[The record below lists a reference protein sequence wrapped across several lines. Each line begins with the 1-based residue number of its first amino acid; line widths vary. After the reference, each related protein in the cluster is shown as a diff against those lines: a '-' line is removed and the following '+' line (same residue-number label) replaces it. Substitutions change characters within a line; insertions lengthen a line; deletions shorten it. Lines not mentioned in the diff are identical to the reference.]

1 LGTETT
7 SGIIPQGYDGG
18 AIPLIGL
25 GDTLKRL
32 NHEET
37 LREIMDINYTSK
49 SSIIVELWRSNMN
62 NPGKKILNATLI
74 AAFIFATV
82 LLVGCGDNEL
92 VKGITGVVKKSVEGE
107 VSKKVGEVKKQFD
120 QVVNLGVGKGP
131 KEVNQGDAKAD
142 KDKSKKDSGKESD
155 KKD

>member
-1 LGTETT
+1 
-7 SGIIPQGYDGG
+7 
-18 AIPLIGL
+18 
-25 GDTLKRL
+25 
-32 NHEET
+32 
-37 LREIMDINYTSK
+37 MDINYTSK
-49 SSIIVELWRSNMN
+49 SSVIVELWRSNMN
-62 NPGKKILNATLI
+62 NPRKKILNATLI

-92 VKGITGVVKKSVEGE
+92 VKGITDVVKKSVEGE

-155 KKD
+155 EKD